1 MTMRKKDTKKQKA
14 ARRKLSADE
23 QRQIFEQGVQLGLRI
38 AEEQSK
44 QGYSYIKGLKI
55 I

>member
-1 MTMRKKDTKKQKA
+1 MKKDTKKQKA
-14 ARRKLSADE
+14 ARRRLAAEE

-44 QGYSYIKGLKI
+44 KGYSIIKTINTG
-55 I
+55 